1 MKMKKIRYIALAL
14 AAVFCVS
21 LLTACSSSSDE
32 EEDQTGEETSS
43 LTGAEGEETAA
54 AYWAGLVLS
63 VDGEEVTLQR
73 FAPAD
78 SAGTDTVSDP
88 ADFQPEDYA
97 LAQETQVV
105 TLDDESVLY
114 GLDGTDT
121 VSATLGDVLPGSI
134 LLVSED
140 SDGVPTDV
148 IIQNYSEAWQDSPAQ
163 VVSVGDDT
171 LEVSWYQLESDSSGL
186 KSYLDTDL
194 TGAVLD
200 GTTESLTVSENT
212 AVYQVQDGM
221 LAEAALE
228 DLAGQDVLVSVSSA
242 GEVLRVIQLNSGSD
256 TALES

>member
-1 MKMKKIRYIALAL
+1 MKKNKIRYAALAL
-14 AAVFCVS
+14 A
-21 LLTACSSSSDE
+21 
-32 EEDQTGEETSS
+32 
-43 LTGAEGEETAA
+43 
-54 AYWAGLVLS
+54 

-134 LLVSED
+134 LLVEED
-140 SDGVPTDV
+140 SDGVPADV

-163 VVSVGDDT
+163 VISAGDDT
-171 LEVSWYQLESDSSGL
+171 LEVDWYQLESGSGGL
-186 KSYLDTDL
+186 VSYLDVDL
-194 TGAVLD
+194 TGAMLS

-221 LAEAALE
+221 LTEAALE
-228 DLAGQDVLVSVSSA
+228 DMTGQDVLISTTSS
-242 GEVLRVIQLNSGSD
+242 GEVLRVIQLGSGSD
-256 TALES
+256 TLSES